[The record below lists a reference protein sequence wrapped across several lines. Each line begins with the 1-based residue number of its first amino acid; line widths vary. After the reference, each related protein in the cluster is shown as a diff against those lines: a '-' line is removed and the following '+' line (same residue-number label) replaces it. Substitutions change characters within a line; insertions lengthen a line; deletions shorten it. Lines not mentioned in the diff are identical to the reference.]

1 MSLMLSGALGG
12 IRNIR
17 HDYNAAGNSGK
28 QSVGATGLKAE
39 AGGYL
44 WRKLG
49 MLGLV
54 TGAHT
59 FAPKQFMHLVRVRR
73 IGSAILPFLLL
84 YGRRIRVRGFDLFV
98 EQNSAPHF

>member
-1 MSLMLSGALGG
+1 M
-12 IRNIR
+12 
-17 HDYNAAGNSGK
+17 
-28 QSVGATGLKAE
+28 KAE

-59 FAPKQFMHLVRVRR
+59 FVPKQFMHLVRVSSFRLDT
-73 IGSAILPFLLL
+73 S
-84 YGRRIRVRGFDLFV
+84 
-98 EQNSAPHF
+98 

>member
-1 MSLMLSGALGG
+1 MEISCATFA
-12 IRNIR
+12 NITAFKSSS
-17 HDYNAAGNSGK
+17 NA
-28 QSVGATGLKAE
+28 VTKAE

-59 FAPKQFMHLVRVRR
+59 FVPKQFMHMVSKSSV
-73 IGSAILPFLLL
+73 IDPKS
-84 YGRRIRVRGFDLFV
+84 V
-98 EQNSAPHF
+98 SK

>member
-1 MSLMLSGALGG
+1 M
-12 IRNIR
+12 I
-17 HDYNAAGNSGK
+17 
-28 QSVGATGLKAE
+28 KAE

-59 FAPKQFMHLVRVRR
+59 FVPKQFMHLVSISLLSFLIFRQMFVRSHCFQ
-73 IGSAILPFLLL
+73 I
-84 YGRRIRVRGFDLFV
+84 
-98 EQNSAPHF
+98 